1 MLPASKLDVISPFLI
16 VSKWQDKIQK
26 SKTKSGDFF
35 LIRQESTSVE
45 HFVMIIIIC
54 LFDNIFN
61 ERRKKRI
68 ESFRVSVVIN
78 DLRER
83 NRKI

>member
-1 MLPASKLDVISPFLI
+1 
-16 VSKWQDKIQK
+16 VSKWQDGIQK

-35 LIRQESTSVE
+35 LTRQESISVE
-45 HFVMIIIIC
+45 YFVMIIC

-68 ESFRVSVVIN
+68 DSFRVSVVIN

-83 NRKI
+83 KRKIYKINQDSRVMIY